1 MSSKISILDDLTST
15 IPPVQQNI
23 PLQESVSF
31 IQNSSGSSEEVVD
44 GVNVDEILIRGNVTC
59 VLFF

>member
-23 PLQESVSF
+23 PLQESASF
-31 IQNSSGSSEEVVD
+31 ILNIYGSSEEVVD
-44 GVNVDEILIRGNVTC
+44 GVIVDVNPSIIKGTVT
-59 VLFF
+59 F